1 MIPGMLCP
9 PFSLIFRCCHNLNF
23 CGLKNFPF
31 LCRFKTYQKLSFV
44 VLFVSFCI
52 AKVRKIFLTTKKF
65 VRNFT
70 QKKYMI
76 SQRIKQIID
85 NENLSIRKFEEKISC
100 TQGIITKCIRAN
112 TDISSKVI
120 SSIIRNFPQY
130 SALWLLT
137 GEGEMLV
144 SKDGVS
150 DCKQEMKETPVNTL
164 GLKEFIEEKDTAFF
178 QRLAKLEERESSR
191 DFILRDIADTLK
203 EIKRDLKE
211 LHKVSTDTT
220 MCG

>member
-1 MIPGMLCP
+1 
-9 PFSLIFRCCHNLNF
+9 
-23 CGLKNFPF
+23 
-31 LCRFKTYQKLSFV
+31 
-44 VLFVSFCI
+44 
-52 AKVRKIFLTTKKF
+52 
-65 VRNFT
+65 
-70 QKKYMI
+70 MI

-137 GEGEMLV
+137 GEGEMFV

-150 DCKQEMKETPVNTL
+150 SAEECKQTDNV
-164 GLKEFIEEKDTAFF
+164 EEENISR
-178 QRLAKLEERESSR
+178 RLDDMEKREAQR
-191 DFILRDIADTLK
+191 DFLLTRIADTLDGISKILARLPENPEK
-203 EIKRDLKE
+203 ESSVKNHSSL
-211 LHKVSTDTT
+211 
-220 MCG
+220 CG

>member
-1 MIPGMLCP
+1 
-9 PFSLIFRCCHNLNF
+9 
-23 CGLKNFPF
+23 
-31 LCRFKTYQKLSFV
+31 
-44 VLFVSFCI
+44 
-52 AKVRKIFLTTKKF
+52 VRKIFLTSKEF

-137 GEGEMLV
+137 GEGEMFV
-144 SKDGVS
+144 SNEIAS
-150 DCKQEMKETPVNTL
+150 DCKQTDNV
-164 GLKEFIEEKDTAFF
+164 EEENISR
-178 QRLAKLEERESSR
+178 RLDDMEKREAQR
-191 DFILRDIADTLK
+191 DFLLNRIADTLDGINKILAHLPENPEK
-203 EIKRDLKE
+203 ESGVKNNSSL
-211 LHKVSTDTT
+211 
-220 MCG
+220 CG